1 MTFVPRDYQDL
12 IMDHQQR
19 IPREATW
26 SFMGSGKTV
35 STLTA
40 HIDIDA
46 VTPGPLLV
54 VGPLRVIQSTW
65 PDEVRKW
72 PHLARHWETSVITG
86 TPKER
91 EAALARDANLFTV
104 NYEQLEWLVDYHVTG
119 KRRWPFRKIVVDEA
133 TRLKSFRTRQGGK
146 RAAALNRVAAVASHF
161 NELTG
166 TPAPQG
172 IADLWGQ
179 MYFLDRGERLGR
191 SFSAFT
197 SRWFYPHPS
206 GFGVVPKDSA
216 QFEIQELLRDIC
228 ITIDGKDF
236 LDLEQP
242 VVNVIPVELPA
253 KAMAQYKEM
262 EKKMFL
268 ELEGVEIEAV
278 SAAARTIKCLQ
289 LSAGSAYLDEA
300 CTKWAEVHDAKL
312 QALESVIA
320 EASTPVLVAYHFKS
334 DLERLLKAFPRG
346 RVLDKNPKTIRDWN
360 AGKIPVLFA
369 HPQSAG
375 HGLNLQDGGNVLC
388 FYGLWW
394 ALEEH
399 QQIIERIGPARQK
412 QSGHDRPVYVHYLI
426 ARGTVD
432 ELVLKRLQ
440 TKASVQEVL
449 LNAMK
454 ERKK

>member
-1 MTFVPRDYQDL
+1 MTFQARDYQDL

-19 IPREATW
+19 VPRDAVW

-72 PHLARHWETSVITG
+72 PHLARHWEVSVITG
-86 TPKER
+86 SPKER
-91 EAALARDANLFTV
+91 EAALRRDANLFTV
-104 NYEQLEWLVDYHVTG
+104 NYEQLDWLDEHLATN
-119 KRRWPFRKIVVDEA
+119 KARRPFRKIVADES
-133 TRLKSFRTRQGGK
+133 TRLKSFRTRQGGR
-146 RAAALNRVAAVASHF
+146 RAAALNRLAAGVVHF

-172 IADLWGQ
+172 LTDLWGQ
-179 MYFLDRGERLGR
+179 AFFLDRGARLGR
-191 SFSAFT
+191 TFSAFT
-197 SRWFYPHPS
+197 QRWFYPHPS
-206 GFGVVPKDSA
+206 GYGVVPKDSA

-236 LDLEQP
+236 LDLEEP
-242 VVNVIPVELPA
+242 VVNIIPVTLPA
-253 KAMAQYKEM
+253 KAMQQYREM
-262 EKKMFL
+262 ERKMFL

-278 SAAARTIKCLQ
+278 GAAARTIKCLQ
-289 LSAGSAYLDEA
+289 LANGAAYLDDTGER
-300 CTKWAEVHDAKL
+300 WAEVHDAKI

-320 EASTPVLVAYHFKS
+320 EAGSPVLVAYHFKS
-334 DLERLLKAFPRG
+334 DLERLTKAFPKG

-360 AGKIPVLFA
+360 AGKIPLLFA

-388 FYGLWW
+388 FFGLWW

-412 QSGHDRPVYVHYLI
+412 QSGHNRPVYVHYLI
-426 ARGTVD
+426 AQGTVD

-440 TKASVQEVL
+440 TKASVQEIL

-454 ERKK
+454 ERKR